1 MVGELTSAM
10 EMFFQLFAGLAEVL
24 TPISLL
30 CLVAGVALGIVVGAM
45 PGLSPSMGVALLVPF
60 TYGMP
65 AGPALTLLLAIY
77 LAASYGGSI
86 TAITINTPGTASAVV
101 TAFDGYAMTRA
112 GEARRALGISLVIS
126 VIAGVLG
133 TLILIFFSLPLA
145 AVAVRFHPAEYFALS
160 LFGLA
165 TVASLAGTNWAKAF
179 AAALFGLLLATVGT
193 DPISGVDRFT
203 FGLVELS
210 DGFPLIPVLI
220 GLFALSEVFAA
231 VAARDFAPLASTKLG
246 GGWPRLVEYWRLRWT
261 TLLSSIIG
269 TVVGIF
275 PGAGATIA
283 AFLAYDFTK
292 KLSKEK
298 ERFGRGSAEG
308 IAAAEAANSSSV
320 GGAMVPLLTLGIPGS
335 ATTAVLLGAMMIHK
349 ITPGPQLFLERP
361 QVIYG
366 IFASLLLA
374 NLVLLGVGFFGAKVW
389 VKITDVPKQILFV
402 MVAMMSL
409 VGSFAVRNAPVDVLF
424 CVGFGLIGW
433 WFKKAGIPV
442 APVVLGLVLGGI
454 AETNFRR
461 AVMMDGFAVFA
472 TRPVTL
478 TLLLLAAASFLLP
491 LVLSRL
497 QVNASNLPLPA
508 SGSSDSTRRA

>member
-1 MVGELTSAM
+1 M
-10 EMFFQLFAGLAEVL
+10 EIVAHLWEA
-24 TPISLL
+24 
-30 CLVAGVALGIVVGAM
+30 VAGTIAPASLAALFIGVLLGVVVGAM
-45 PGLSPSMGVALLVPF
+45 PGLSPSMGVALMVPF
-60 TYGMP
+60 TYGMD
-65 AGPALTLLLAIY
+65 AGTALTLLLALY

-101 TAFDGYAMTRA
+101 TAFDGYPLTRA

-133 TLILIFFSLPLA
+133 TIILIFFSLPLA

-165 TVASLAGTNWAKAF
+165 TVASLAGSAWAKAF
-179 AAALFGLLLATVGT
+179 AAAAFGLLLNSVGT
-193 DPISGVDRFT
+193 DPISGAARFT
-203 FGLVELS
+203 FGLPELS

-220 GLFALSEVFAA
+220 GLFALSEVFDA
-231 VAARDFAPLASTKLG
+231 VARRDFAALPAGNLG
-246 GGWPRLVEYWRLRWT
+246 GGWPGLAEYWKLRWT
-261 TLLSSIIG
+261 TLWGSIIG

-283 AFLAYDFTK
+283 AFLAYDFTR
-292 KLSKEK
+292 KLSRDPEM
-298 ERFGRGSAEG
+298 FGRGSAEG
-308 IAAAEAANSSSV
+308 IAAAESANSSSV

-361 QVIYG
+361 NVVYG
-366 IFASLLLA
+366 IFTALLA
-374 NLVLLGVGFFGAKVW
+374 ANVFLLGVGFLGTRLW
-389 VKITDVPKQILFV
+389 VKITEVPKQILFV
-402 MVAMMSL
+402 MVAMMSI
-409 VGSFAVRNAPVDVLF
+409 VGSFAVRNALVDVLF
-424 CVGFGLIGW
+424 CLGFGLLGW
-433 WFKKAGIPV
+433 WFKRAGIPV

-461 AVMMDGFAVFA
+461 AIMMDGWSVFA

-478 TLLLLAAASFLLP
+478 ILLLLAAASFLLP
-491 LVLSRL
+491 VL
-497 QVNASNLPLPA
+497 LPKLTKKSQSVA
-508 SGSSDSTRRA
+508 DGGN

>member
-1 MVGELTSAM
+1 MEILNHLTEAFLGTLMPAGMLALLVG
-10 EMFFQLFAGLAEVL
+10 VL
-24 TPISLL
+24 L
-30 CLVAGVALGIVVGAM
+30 GVLVGAM
-45 PGLSPSMGVALLVPF
+45 PGLSPSMGVALMVPF
-60 TYGMP
+60 TYGMD
-65 AGPALTLLLAIY
+65 AGTALTLLLAIY

-101 TAFDGYAMTRA
+101 TAFDGYPMTRS

-126 VIAGVLG
+126 VAAGVLG

-165 TVASLAGTNWAKAF
+165 TVASLAGSAWAKAF
-179 AAALFGLLLATVGT
+179 AAAAFGLLLNAVGT
-193 DPISGVDRFT
+193 DPISGVSRFT
-203 FGLVELS
+203 FGIPELS

-220 GLFALSEVFAA
+220 GLFALSEVFDA
-231 VAARDFAPLASTKLG
+231 VAKKDFAPIPAGKLG
-246 GGWPRLVEYWRLRWT
+246 GGWPKLAEYWQLRWT
-261 TLLSSIIG
+261 TLWSSIIG

-292 KLSKEK
+292 KLSKTPEK
-298 ERFGRGSAEG
+298 FGFGSREG
-308 IAAAEAANSSSV
+308 IAAAESANSASV

-361 QVIYG
+361 NVIYG
-366 IFASLLLA
+366 IFASLLVA
-374 NLVLLGVGFFGAKVW
+374 NIVLLGVGFLGAKVW
-389 VKITDVPKQILFV
+389 VRITEIPKQILFV
-402 MVAMMSL
+402 MVAMMSI
-409 VGSFAVRNAPVDVLF
+409 VGSFAVRNALVDVIF
-424 CVGFGLIGW
+424 CLGFGLVGW
-433 WFKKAGIPV
+433 WFKRSGVPV

-461 AVMMDGFAVFA
+461 ALMMDGWAVFA
-472 TRPVTL
+472 SRPVAL
-478 TLLLLAAASFLLP
+478 CLLILAAASFLLP
-491 LVLSRL
+491 LFLNKLPKKSDSA
-497 QVNASNLPLPA
+497 VNARN
-508 SGSSDSTRRA
+508 